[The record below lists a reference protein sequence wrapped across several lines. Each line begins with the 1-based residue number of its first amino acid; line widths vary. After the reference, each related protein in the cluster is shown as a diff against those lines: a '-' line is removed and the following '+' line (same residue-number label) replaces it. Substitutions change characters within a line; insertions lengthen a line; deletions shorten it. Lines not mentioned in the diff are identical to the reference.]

1 MKRTLFFLGVL
12 FVSLSA
18 VAQEYTT
25 RYQSATEPQTLL
37 PTGYIRLSRYEI
49 ILPSVGGYNPYK
61 ADLHIHSALTDGVVN
76 IKGRV
81 EEAWCD
87 GLDVIAAT
95 EHMSIRPVADTEGK
109 PTPESVRLKKSS
121 AAVKAVTSATKV
133 AETFG
138 VVVIPGVELTGD
150 AKTQGHFNA
159 LFLEDINGLY
169 DPDLE
174 VALRKVKEQ
183 GGIVI
188 HNHPAWRRKTSDK
201 TEFHERVYSQGLV
214 DGVEVVNGYTFY
226 PHIVRRCIDENLTMF
241 ANRDEHSFTSN
252 RFGAMGNHRT
262 MTLIFAKELTEK
274 SIKDAILKRRTIAYS
289 GGSLIG
295 EESWL
300 VELLNESVD
309 CRLIRVDN
317 KSNEHTYMLTN
328 QSSIT
333 YRLRRGKTIYELEP
347 FKPIM
352 VSFGKDK
359 EGVEAAKPV
368 FTADNLWIADY
379 KHPKVTIEVDKK

>member
-1 MKRTLFFLGVL
+1 
-12 FVSLSA
+12 
-18 VAQEYTT
+18 
-25 RYQSATEPQTLL
+25 
-37 PTGYIRLSRYEI
+37 
-49 ILPSVGGYNPYK
+49 
-61 ADLHIHSALTDGVVN
+61 
-76 IKGRV
+76 
-81 EEAWCD
+81 
-87 GLDVIAAT
+87 
-95 EHMSIRPVADTEGK
+95 
-109 PTPESVRLKKSS
+109 
-121 AAVKAVTSATKV
+121 
-133 AETFG
+133 
-138 VVVIPGVELTGD
+138 
-150 AKTQGHFNA
+150 
-159 LFLEDINGLY
+159 
-169 DPDLE
+169 
-174 VALRKVKEQ
+174 
-183 GGIVI
+183 
-188 HNHPAWRRKTSDK
+188 
-201 TEFHERVYSQGLV
+201 
-214 DGVEVVNGYTFY
+214 
-226 PHIVRRCIDENLTMF
+226 
-241 ANRDEHSFTSN
+241 
-252 RFGAMGNHRT
+252 

-274 SIKDAILKRRTIAYS
+274 SIKDAILKHRTIAYS

-309 CRLIRVDN
+309 CRLIRVDK